1 MYSENF
7 KKNVLDNGLTIISEN
22 IPSVRSVAVG
32 VWIKTGSRFEYPSEN
47 GIAHFL
53 EHMMFKGTRKRSPL
67 AIAQSLESI
76 GGNLNAFTGKE
87 VTCYYAN
94 ALDIHINRA
103 VEVLSDMVCNSVF
116 PEKEIP
122 RERFVVLEEIKST
135 QDTPEEHIF
144 DIFHEKLFPD
154 GPLGRPILGTEK
166 IVSGF
171 ERNGVV
177 KFWQSH
183 YSPEKIV
190 IAAAGNLQHDK
201 LVSLAEKNFNFQ
213 KVINQTQSLT
223 VENVAHS
230 QEFIIP
236 QPISQAHICTGGR
249 SIPYDSDDRFALLV
263 LNAYL
268 GGGMSSRLFQRLRE
282 KRGLAYS
289 VYSFIDFY
297 SNIGLFG
304 VYLGTDAAKVKTAQN
319 LLHDELNKLR
329 TKEIS
334 SGSLKKVKNQLK
346 GNLVLGLEST
356 SRRMSRLAKNEIYF
370 KEYVSID
377 SMIKN
382 IDDVTANDVM
392 HLADNIIHPDKFI
405 TVILQPAA

>member
-1 MYSENF
+1 MHADNF
-7 KKNVLDNGLTIISEN
+7 NKTVLPNGLTIISEH

-32 VWIKTGSRFEYPSEN
+32 VWIKTGSRFEYPMEN

-53 EHMMFKGTRKRSPL
+53 EHMLFKGTRKRSPL
-67 AIAQSLESI
+67 EIAQSLESI

-94 ALDIHINRA
+94 SLDVHLNRTI
-103 VEVLSDMVCNSVF
+103 EVLSDMVCNSVF

-135 QDTPEEHIF
+135 KDTPEEHIF

-154 GPLGRPILGTEK
+154 GPLGRPILGTEE

-171 ERNGVV
+171 KRDSVV
-177 KFWQSH
+177 KFWESH
-183 YSPEKIV
+183 YAPEKMV
-190 IAAAGNLQHDK
+190 LAAAGNLQHDK
-201 LVSLAEKNFNFQ
+201 LVTLVEKYFNFQ
-213 KVINQTQSLT
+213 EFGNTTPELPL
-223 VENVAHS
+223 ENIASSEKYV
-230 QEFIIP
+230 IP
-236 QPISQAHICTGGR
+236 QPINQAHICTGGR
-249 SIPYDSDDRFALLV
+249 SIPYYSDDRFALLV

-289 VYSFIDFY
+289 VYSFADFY
-297 SNIGLFG
+297 SNVGLFG
-304 VYLGTDAAKVKTAQN
+304 VYIGTDSAKINIAQD
-319 LLHDELNKLR
+319 LLYDELNKLR

-334 SGSLKKVKNQLK
+334 SGRLKSVKNQLK

-356 SRRMSRLAKNEIYF
+356 SRRMTRLAKNEIYF
-370 KEYVSID
+370 NEYISID
-377 SMIKN
+377 SMIESIDNVTTSEIMSVANN
-382 IDDVTANDVM
+382 I
-392 HLADNIIHPDKFI
+392 LRPDNFI

>member
-32 VWIKTGSRFEYPSEN
+32 VWIKTGSRFEYPAEN

-53 EHMMFKGTRKRSPL
+53 EHMMFKGTKKRSPL

-135 QDTPEEHIF
+135 RDTPEEHIF

-154 GPLGRPILGTEK
+154 GPLGRPIQGTEK

-171 ERNGVV
+171 ERNSVL

-183 YSPEKIV
+183 YAPEKMV

-201 LVSLAEKNFNFQ
+201 LVSLVEKNFNFHQ
-213 KVINQTQSLT
+213 IVNQTQSLT
-223 VENVAHS
+223 IDNVARS

-249 SIPYDSDDRFALLV
+249 SIPYNSEDRFALLV
-263 LNAYL
+263 LNSYL

-289 VYSFIDFY
+289 VYSFVDFY

-304 VYLGTDAAKVKTAQN
+304 VYLGTDAKKVKMAKN

-334 SGSLKKVKNQLK
+334 AGSLKKVKNQLK
-346 GNLVLGLEST
+346 GNLVLGLEVT

-382 IDDVTANDVM
+382 IDKVTTSEIMDLAN
-392 HLADNIIHPDKFI
+392 NIIHPDNFI

>member
-7 KKNVLDNGLTIISEN
+7 KKTVLDSGLTIISEI
-22 IPSVRSVAVG
+22 IPSVRSIAAG
-32 VWIKTGSRFEYPSEN
+32 VWIKTGSRFEYPAQN

-67 AIAQSLESI
+67 EIAQSLESI
-76 GGNLNAFTGKE
+76 GGHLNAFTGKE

-94 ALDIHINRA
+94 ALDIHLNRSI
-103 VEVLSDMVCNSVF
+103 EVLSDMVCNSVF

-135 QDTPEEHIF
+135 KDTPEEHIF

-154 GPLGRPILGTEK
+154 DPLGRPILGTEE

-171 ERNGVV
+171 ERTSVV
-177 KFWQSH
+177 DFWRTQ
-183 YSPEKIV
+183 YAPENMV
-190 IAAAGNLQHDK
+190 ISAAGNLNHDK
-201 LVSLAEKNFNFQ
+201 LVRLVDKYFHFEKIADQ
-213 KVINQTQSLT
+213 KQLQL
-223 VENVAHS
+223 VENITQS

-236 QPISQAHICTGGR
+236 QPINQAHICTGGLG
-249 SIPYDSDDRFALLV
+249 IPYNSEDRFALLV

-289 VYSFIDFY
+289 IYSFTDFY

-304 VYLGTDAAKVKTAQN
+304 IYMGTDSAKLKTAQS
-319 LLHDELNKLR
+319 LLQDELHKL
-329 TKEIS
+329 TIKEIS
-334 SGSLKKVKNQLK
+334 TGQLTRIKNQLK

-356 SRRMSRLAKNEIYF
+356 SRRMTRLAKNELYF
-370 KEYVSID
+370 NEYVSID
-377 SMIKN
+377 SLIKN
-382 IDDVTANDVM
+382 IDNVTTKDIIRLAND
-392 HLADNIIHPDKFI
+392 IIHPDNFI

>member
-7 KKNVLDNGLTIISEN
+7 KKTVLDNGLTIISEI
-22 IPSVRSVAVG
+22 IPSVRSIAAG
-32 VWIKTGSRFEYPSEN
+32 VWIKTGSRFEYPAQN

-67 AIAQSLESI
+67 EIAQSLESI
-76 GGNLNAFTGKE
+76 GGHLNAFTGKE

-94 ALDIHINRA
+94 ALDIHLNRA
-103 VEVLSDMVCNSVF
+103 IEVLSDMVCNSVF

-135 QDTPEEHIF
+135 LDTPEEHIF

-154 GPLGRPILGTEK
+154 DPLGRPILGTEE

-171 ERNGVV
+171 ERNSIVD
-177 KFWQSH
+177 FWRTQ
-183 YSPEKIV
+183 YSPENMV
-190 IAAAGNLQHDK
+190 VSAAGNLKHDK
-201 LVSLAEKNFNFQ
+201 LVRLVDKYFHFDMIAS
-213 KVINQTQSLT
+213 QTQPQM
-223 VENVAHS
+223 VENITQS

-236 QPISQAHICTGGR
+236 QPINQAHICTGGR
-249 SIPYDSDDRFALLV
+249 GIPYNSEDRFALLV

-289 VYSFIDFY
+289 IYSFIDFY

-304 VYLGTDAAKVKTAQN
+304 IYMGTDSSKLKTAQS
-319 LLHDELNKLR
+319 LLQDELNKVVS
-329 TKEIS
+329 KEIS
-334 SGSLKKVKNQLK
+334 AGHLNRIKNQLK

-356 SRRMSRLAKNEIYF
+356 SRRMTRLAKNELYF

-377 SMIKN
+377 SLIKN
-382 IDDVTANDVM
+382 IDSVTTTDIIR
-392 HLADNIIHPDKFI
+392 LAKDIIHPDNFI